1 MNKDINKTLMALVP
15 ILRMNNEKVQ
25 KIEAVKNWYTLNG
38 EEYMKEVAEITY
50 GNGYV
55 RYADIGC
62 DSNLAAICDVI
73 AVIQQIKPES
83 AVIQRI
89 ERNVYETEIET
100 TSHSE
105 RAIYD
110 GCIELMQN
118 LVDEFYDYLD
128 YLGYDICELEEDEK
142 FNYSMT
148 PVQIVR
154 KLFLQHTRHSGGN
167 STRMKCAELG
177 IDLDDE
183 VVFCWDDAESE
194 E

>member
-25 KIEAVKNWYTLNG
+25 KIEAVKNWYTLNDK
-38 EEYMKEVAEITY
+38 EYMKEVAEITY
-50 GNGYV
+50 DSGHKI
-55 RYADIGC
+55 YADIGC
-62 DSNLAAICDVI
+62 DSNLTAIYDVI
-73 AVIQQIKPES
+73 AVIQQIKPAS
-83 AVIQRI
+83 TCIQRI
-89 ERNVYETEIET
+89 ERNEHEKEIET

-128 YLGYDICELEEDEK
+128 YLGYDIQGMDEEER
-142 FNYSMT
+142 FNLHMSPMK
-148 PVQIVR
+148 IVR
-154 KLFLQHTRHSGGN
+154 RLFLWETRHSGGN

-177 IDLDDE
+177 IDLDDT
-183 VVFCWDDAESE
+183 VMFCRESE